1 MEDIFKEAALKKEK
15 LEREFVDLPETVIS
29 GVVGANGPG
38 AGRVPSDQ
46 YWSLNLSL
54 IAWKEQGGQI
64 NNSKLILSKNLTD
77 SELDGIQAIVKRES
91 LVKFKVKLSKV
102 SPFGDARA
110 QLISILEPP
119 DDVELKAL
127 LEKFKEPIEI
137 THPQFGTLV
146 LDRSVDWF
154 EGTVNWMGEPIKI
167 SVSLDEE
174 SGSSE
179 SSIKTLE
186 ALYSDAS
193 NWSKKI
199 SEYAVSELLELKND
213 TWLMDGQEE
222 LTASDFINAM
232 KLESITVYP
241 DGEFEFWHSDGDLFW
256 GHSILI
262 SGSLSEGPDNAD
274 IPG

>member
-1 MEDIFKEAALKKEK
+1 MEDVFKEAAIKKEK
-15 LEREFVDLPETVIS
+15 LEKEFASLPETIVS

-38 AGRVPSDQ
+38 AGKVPSDQ

-54 IAWKEQGGQI
+54 IAWKELGGQA
-64 NNSKLILSKNLTD
+64 NDSKLILSKNLTD
-77 SELDGIQAIVKRES
+77 GELEAIQATVKRES

-110 QLISILEPP
+110 QLVSILDTP
-119 DDVELKAL
+119 DDAELKAV
-127 LEKFKEPIEI
+127 LEKFREPVEI
-137 THPQFGTLV
+137 THPEFGALV
-146 LDRSVDWF
+146 LNRSVDWF
-154 EGTVNWMGEPIKI
+154 EGTVNWMGEPIRV

-186 ALYSDAS
+186 ALYSGAS
-193 NWSKKI
+193 DWSKKI
-199 SEYAVSELLELKND
+199 TDYAVSELLELKND
-213 TWLMDGQEE
+213 NWLMDDQEE
-222 LTASDFINAM
+222 LTASDFINSM

-241 DGEFEFWHSDGDLFW
+241 DGEFEFWHNDGDLFW

-262 SGSLSEGPDNAD
+262 SGSLSEGPNDAD